1 MPAVAARRVD
11 PGRAVAALLG
21 QADAVIAW
29 LSGLP
34 PSAWR
39 QPSALPGWTVLE
51 LAEHVAVVLRGT
63 PEVLARTTG
72 DKPTTVAG
80 YLAGYAAAA
89 GEIRARE
96 VAAAA
101 DRDPTDVLAGIYAG
115 RDALAAAALPTA
127 RAVQGARGSL
137 VPADYLLTR
146 VVELAVHADDLSR
159 SRPEREPV
167 ELDRVALRLATQ
179 GLADVLVER
188 APGHT
193 LELRVPPYAAVQA
206 VAGPRHTRGTPPNVV
221 EVDPLT
227 WLRLAAGRV
236 AWSDAVRSGSVRAS
250 GERADLASWLPLL

>member
-1 MPAVAARRVD
+1 MD
-11 PGRAVAALLG
+11 PGRAVEALLA

-39 QPSALPGWTVLE
+39 QPSVLPGWTMLE
-51 LAEHVAVVLRGT
+51 LAEHVAAVLRGT
-63 PEVLARTTG
+63 PEVLAAATG

-80 YLAGYAAAA
+80 YLSGYAAAA
-89 GEIRARE
+89 TGIRDRD

-101 DRDPTDVLAGIYAG
+101 GRDASEVLAGIYAG
-115 RDALAAAALPTA
+115 RDAVAAAELPVT
-127 RAVQGARGSL
+127 RAVQGARGPL
-137 VPADYLLTR
+137 HPADYLLTR

-159 SRPEREPV
+159 SRPDREPV

-179 GLADVLVER
+179 GLADVLAEQ
-188 APGHT
+188 APGRT

-221 EVDPLT
+221 ETDPLT
-227 WLRLAAGRV
+227 WLRLAAGRL
-236 AWSDAVRSGSVRAS
+236 AWSDAVRSGSVQAS